1 MASATECP
9 TRLHNGRVRVAR
21 TAINI
26 RIPLGETRQEENEE
40 LKQRYGRRWAH
51 STENCNPCWT
61 AEPLKSHRFV
71 LLPPEKGASA
81 LMDKKTQSVHD

>member
-1 MASATECP
+1 MANATECP

-51 STENCNPCWT
+51 PVKT
-61 AEPLKSHRFV
+61 ATRAG
-71 LLPPEKGASA
+71 LLNR
-81 LMDKKTQSVHD
+81 